1 MAYDPDIRVRVILRY
16 IGVQVPC
23 RRIITAFVSQR
34 LYYARPVACES
45 GRSTITDLK
54 PGEGALLGAA
64 ATGEQVVIDLIVR
77 RRTIAVENS

>member
-1 MAYDPDIRVRVILRY
+1 MAYDPDIRVWVILRY

-45 GRSTITDLK
+45 GRSTITDL
-54 PGEGALLGAA
+54 
-64 ATGEQVVIDLIVR
+64 
-77 RRTIAVENS
+77 